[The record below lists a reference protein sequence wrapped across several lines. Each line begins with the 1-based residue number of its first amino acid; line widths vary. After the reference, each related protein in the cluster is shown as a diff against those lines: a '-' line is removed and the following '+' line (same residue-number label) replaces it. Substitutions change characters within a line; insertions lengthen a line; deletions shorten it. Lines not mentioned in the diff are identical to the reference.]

1 MKTVMIQMSER
12 ELKRYESFKK
22 AEKIVHSIKRS
33 VKQIDESNAK
43 NRPLKS
49 ARELINEI

>member
-1 MKTVMIQMSER
+1 MSER

-22 AEKIVHSIKRS
+22 AEKIVRSIKRS
-33 VKQIDESNAK
+33 MKQIKDSNK
-43 NRPLKS
+43 TNKPLKS